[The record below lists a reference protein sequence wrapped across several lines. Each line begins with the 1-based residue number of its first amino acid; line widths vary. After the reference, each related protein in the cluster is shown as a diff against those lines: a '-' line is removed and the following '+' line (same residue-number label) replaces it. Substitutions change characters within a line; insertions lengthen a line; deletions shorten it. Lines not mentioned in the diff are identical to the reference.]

1 MTMPS
6 FAELTAFF
14 FMLVDVFSGPQGV
27 TALLLLLVVVLGWR
41 QWKAS
46 RRADEQHLQCTAQL
60 QECLAQNNQL
70 RIAVARLYETL
81 RPLKGVDL
89 PPLNELLGTE

>member
-1 MTMPS
+1 MPS

-14 FMLVDVFSGPQGV
+14 FMLVDVFNGPQGV
-27 TALLLLLVVVLGWR
+27 TAILSLIVLLLGYR
-41 QWKAS
+41 QHKAGQ
-46 RRADEQHLQCTAQL
+46 RADEQHLQCTAQL
-60 QECLAQNNQL
+60 QECQAQNNQL
-70 RIAVARLYETL
+70 RIAVVRLYETL